1 MGDTSIAR
9 QPLIKEI
16 LMSNSHHIVPHK
28 DGWAIKRSGSE
39 RASHVCGTQKEAIG
53 KGRGISRNQGTEL
66 VIHGT
71 DGRIHERDS
80 HGSDPC
86 PPRG

>member
-16 LMSNSHHIVPHK
+16 LMSKSHHIVPHK

-39 RASHVCGTQKEAIG
+39 RASHVCGTQKEAID
-53 KGRGISRNQGTEL
+53 KGRGISRNQ
-66 VIHGT
+66 
-71 DGRIHERDS
+71 
-80 HGSDPC
+80 
-86 PPRG
+86 

>member
-1 MGDTSIAR
+1 
-9 QPLIKEI
+9 
-16 LMSNSHHIVPHK
+16 MSKSHHIVPHK
-28 DGWAIKRSGSE
+28 GGWAIKRSGSE
-39 RASHVCGTQKEAIG
+39 RASHVCGTQREAID

-66 VIHGT
+66 FIHGK

-80 HGSDPC
+80 HGNDPC